1 MSNSRREFV
10 KTAAAAGLAAATAS
24 AAGNEIPKRRFG
36 KTGYDVTIF
45 GLGGATHGNLPDEA
59 TAVRVIHKAR
69 DMGVNYFDTAAAG
82 AYGLS
87 QKRLGVALKGDKSVY
102 IGTKTRNRSY
112 LHCELDLQQWLAN
125 MKRDYLDLYQ
135 IHNVM
140 SEEDI
145 EQIFAPRGAME
156 LVEKAKKDGKIRK
169 VGFTGHMDPNVHKKM
184 MGMYD
189 WDTILMPLGISD
201 GAHKDFSFERTTLPH
216 AVDEGLGIQAMKVMG
231 AGGMVSKGHASA
243 EECLQYV
250 FSLPIS
256 LAIVG
261 CKTPEEVEQN
271 INVAKAMGETKL
283 SKKEMNGLRKQLA
296 SADFKS
302 LEYWKV
308 RQMAV

>member
-1 MSNSRREFV
+1 MSKSRRDFV
-10 KTAAAAGLAAATAS
+10 KTAAGMSLAAAAA

-36 KTGYDVTIF
+36 KTGLDVTIF
-45 GLGGATHGNLPDEA
+45 GLGGGTHGNLPSQSD
-59 TAVRVIHKAR
+59 AVKVIQKAR
-69 DMGVNYFDTAAAG
+69 DLGVNYFDSAAAG

-87 QKRLGVALKGDKSVY
+87 QKRLGVALNGDKSIY

-112 LHCELDLQQWLAN
+112 LHCELDLNQSLAN
-125 MKRDYLDLYQ
+125 TKRDYLDLYQ
-135 IHNVM
+135 VHNVM

-145 EQIFAPRGAME
+145 EQIFAPRGTME
-156 LVEKAKKDGKIRK
+156 LVEKAKKDGKVRY

-201 GAHKDFSFERTTLPH
+201 GARKDFSFEHTTLPV
-216 AVDEGLGIQAMKVMG
+216 ALDKGLGIQAMKVTG
-231 AGGMVSKGHASA
+231 AGGMLKQKLASV
-243 EECLQYV
+243 EECLRYV

-261 CKTPEEVEQN
+261 CSTPEEVEEN
-271 INVAKAMGETKL
+271 VNVAKMMADSQL

-296 SADFKS
+296 KADFKS